1 MSRNNSI
8 NNSRNNSRNNSIDIS
23 VSKSRTSSWDY
34 RRSDSF
40 GSIETID
47 LEVNHRSSSNKEEQF
62 KSNTMKIAIVDSEKK
77 RTRDVYIDIENPC
90 KVPTPTPVS
99 FLEKYM
105 ASDLVWLK
113 SKTKSKT
120 KYK

>member
-1 MSRNNSI
+1 M
-8 NNSRNNSRNNSIDIS
+8 SRNNSRNNSIDIS

-47 LEVNHRSSSNKEEQF
+47 LEVNERSSSNKEEQF
-62 KSNTMKIAIVDSEKK
+62 KSNSMKIAIVDSEKK
-77 RTRDVYIDIENPC
+77 RTRDVYIDIENPR

-120 KYK
+120 KYKTKYK